1 MAGGGRSCCCWS
13 VGLSLG
19 LITSILGLG
28 HSVELV
34 FTVEP
39 SDEVATP
46 GQSITLLCSAD
57 GVQPIAITWRKNGA
71 PLWPG
76 SNAFPL
82 PNGSLYLP
90 FFTSDKD
97 DGSSDQGEYD
107 CVAQN
112 RFGSVVSR
120 KARVQAAAILDFHIF
135 PRDTT
140 LEEGGVARFQCQIR
154 GVPEPQIIW
163 QRNKESIDTKHPRY
177 TLLPTGVLQITALQ
191 GEDGGTFRCVAKN
204 AAGNKYSPEAMLTV
218 TGPHYTGYKDP
229 MILAGPENLTKTVH
243 QTAIL
248 ECMATGNPRP
258 IVSWSRLDGRPIGVE
273 GIQVL
278 GTGNLMISDLT
289 VHHSGI
295 YVCAANKPGTRV
307 RRTAQGRL
315 VVQAPAEFVQHP
327 QSISRPVGTTAIFTC
342 LAQGEPPPQITWLK
356 NGQELEPNGHIK
368 LKNNNSSLTISG
380 ISQED
385 EAIYQCIAQNS
396 AGSSQASARLSVIW
410 AEGLPGAPQDITATT
425 ISSTSIQVSWSE
437 PLENT
442 QEIIGYVV
450 HIRKAEDPIQ
460 MEYQEAVSKD
470 TIQHIV
476 TDLEPST
483 TYSFYIKAY
492 TSRGASKAS
501 TTVVQRTLG
510 EVPAVPSLY
519 IKVLNS
525 TAIQAAWEPSIKLG
539 QNEGFKLYYRKV
551 PTPNYTGPML
561 LPSNIKAYNICR
573 LDPLVVYEVKLL
585 AYNQHGD
592 GNSTVRFV
600 SLKEASPRA
609 VLNPSCNCVLD
620 EQRAKSSATGIIIG
634 IHIGVTCIIFCV
646 LFLMFGYRGRL
657 MKCKAAQ
664 DPISAP
670 QGPGGIRL
678 SDRADHNGDTLRG
691 GEIPE
696 TKGKVGELSEMEH
709 LFHRSPS
716 HRNGQQSTPS
726 CHLDEMLVST
736 ITPDEISF
744 TEEDPPGHLTSSL
757 TATTKD

>member
-1 MAGGGRSCCCWS
+1 MAFGGCFWLLGWS
-13 VGLSLG
+13 LV
-19 LITSILGLG
+19 LIASILGLG
-28 HSVELV
+28 QSVELA
-34 FTVEP
+34 FTEEP
-39 SDEVATP
+39 NDEVAIP
-46 GQSITLLCSAD
+46 GQSVTLLCSAD
-57 GVQPIAITWRKNGA
+57 GVQPITITWRKNGS
-71 PLWPG
+71 PLWTG
-76 SNAFPL
+76 TNAFPL

-90 FFTSDKD
+90 SFNNIKD
-97 DGSSDQGEYD
+97 DGSSDQGDYD

-120 KARVQAAAILDFHIF
+120 RARVQAAAISDFHIF
-135 PRDTT
+135 PRDATV
-140 LEEGGVARFQCQIR
+140 EEGGVARFQCQIR
-154 GVPEPQIIW
+154 GVPEPQIVW
-163 QRNKESIDTKHPRY
+163 ERNGETIDTEHPRY
-177 TLLPTGVLQITALQ
+177 TLLPTGVLQITTLEA
-191 GEDGGTFRCVAKN
+191 EDGGKFRCVASN
-204 AAGNKYSPEAMLTV
+204 DAGRKFSPEAMLIV
-218 TGPHYTGYKDP
+218 TGPHYTGFKDP
-229 MILAGPENLTKTVH
+229 MILVGPENLTKTVH

-289 VHHSGI
+289 IDHSGV

-356 NGQELEPNGHIK
+356 NGEELDPSGHIK
-368 LKNNNSSLTISG
+368 LKNSNSTLTISG

-425 ISSTSIQVSWSE
+425 VSSTAIQVSWTE

-442 QEIIGYVV
+442 REIIGYVV
-450 HIRKAEDPIQ
+450 HIRKAEDPVQ

-470 TIQHIV
+470 TFQQTV

-483 TYSFYIKAY
+483 TYNFYIKAY

-501 TTVVQRTLG
+501 ATVVQRTLG

-561 LPSNIKAYNICR
+561 LPSNVTAYNICR

-585 AYNQHGD
+585 AFNQHGD

-600 SLKEASPRA
+600 SLKETSARA
-609 VLNPSCNCVLD
+609 VLNPSCNCVSD
-620 EQRAKSSATGIIIG
+620 EQRTKSSATGIIIG

-657 MKCKAAQ
+657 MKCKAGQ

-670 QGPGGIRL
+670 QGSNSVNIRL
-678 SDRADHNGDTLRG
+678 SDRSTRNGAAVRDDDVT
-691 GEIPE
+691 EV
-696 TKGKVGELSEMEH
+696 KGKVSDLSEMEH
-709 LFHRSPS
+709 LFHHSPS
-716 HRNGQQSTPS
+716 HRNGVAPS
-726 CHLDEMLVST
+726 HPLDETLVST

-744 TEEDPPGHLTSSL
+744 AEEDPPGTGTSQ
-757 TATTKD
+757 ATTSKD